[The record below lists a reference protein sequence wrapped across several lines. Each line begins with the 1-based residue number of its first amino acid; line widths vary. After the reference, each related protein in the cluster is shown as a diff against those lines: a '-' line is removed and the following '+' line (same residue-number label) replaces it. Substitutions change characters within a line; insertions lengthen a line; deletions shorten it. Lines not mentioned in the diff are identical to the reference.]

1 MRSAWY
7 QNNCGH
13 SEDAGVDCHGY
24 VYGGV
29 TLPKYSGYFTSDNY
43 YTSTTYRPWYL
54 STKGYGLTD
63 AIRVGCDENGWN
75 IRVDLTVLRNLHP
88 GAVASDIYLGENTC
102 TGTQGWNTVTFQQG
116 LHECLTSQTIRNDVL
131 VYRNQLVYAERDPIH
146 SFIIRHY
153 NWTVS
158 VECDVGRNETS
169 SGHIHHDAGNN
180 PVDSVLGSSHYYV
193 NMSFYSDPNFAYQIS
208 GNPIHVAV
216 GNKVYVKVFT
226 TSSDWT
232 IKMRVHTCYTKPSAN
247 ASDSFKFEM
256 IKNGCEMDS
265 NTHIISQ
272 SSHETRFVFEDF
284 EYTSNHE
291 GLYVYCDAMFCR
303 SSDYSRQCMQTCN
316 P

>member
-1 MRSAWY
+1 
-7 QNNCGH
+7 
-13 SEDAGVDCHGY
+13 
-24 VYGGV
+24 
-29 TLPKYSGYFTSDNY
+29 
-43 YTSTTYRPWYL
+43 
-54 STKGYGLTD
+54 
-63 AIRVGCDENGWN
+63 
-75 IRVDLTVLRNLHP
+75 
-88 GAVASDIYLGENTC
+88 
-102 TGTQGWNTVTFQQG
+102 
-116 LHECLTSQTIRNDVL
+116 
-131 VYRNQLVYAERDPIH
+131 
-146 SFIIRHY
+146 
-153 NWTVS
+153 
-158 VECDVGRNETS
+158 
-169 SGHIHHDAGNN
+169 
-180 PVDSVLGSSHYYV
+180 
-193 NMSFYSDPNFAYQIS
+193 MSFYSDPNFAYQIS

-232 IKMRVHTCYTKPSAN
+232 IKMRVHTCYTKPSAT